1 MQWVQPLSLCCRWK
15 SLQHS
20 SLRYHF
26 RRIQYVVPWS
36 VHPQQQ
42 KCLHSSSAS
51 PSLSGSAS
59 HREYLLSLPP
69 PKNIQKVLIANRG
82 EIACRIIR
90 TCKRLGLSTVAIYSS
105 VDGPNCLH
113 AQMADE
119 AVPIGTGPAASQS
132 YLLMDDILQ
141 ITQETQANAIHPG
154 FGFLS
159 ENAQFAQRVRQ
170 QDLLFVGPPVSA
182 MEDMASK
189 SRSKHIMEQ
198 AGVPV
203 TPGFDPYTNPN
214 TAAVDEPS
222 DIDELL
228 YERALNHVGFP
239 LIIKALMGG
248 GGKGMRLVHTS
259 NDFREALRSCQHEA
273 LASFG
278 DARVLLERYLIRPR
292 HVEVQVIADAF
303 GNTVYLYERDC
314 SLQRR
319 HQKVIEEAPASDL
332 APSFRKRL
340 GMMGT
345 RAAEAVGYVNA
356 GTVEFLLD
364 TAPLAATSMDHEEPH
379 PNIYFCEMNTRLQVE
394 HPVTEQITGI
404 DLVEWQLRVAAGETL
419 PIPNQEDIPPINGHS
434 MEARIYAEAPS
445 RNFLPSPGHVWY
457 HRPPTVPNSDTDPI
471 TGIRVDTGIQSG
483 QDVSVFYDPM
493 IAKLVC
499 HGSTRQEAIQRLTN
513 ALKKYHIAGVSTNID
528 FLIRCAQHPTFQI
541 AGAINT
547 GFLED
552 HVNDIFNE
560 EKSLAP
566 SHWAPLAG
574 IMAVLLRIEKRI
586 TPSNLNS
593 ANPIHNISS
602 KRSNLRPWSSHWGSW
617 RMGGESGRPQRT
629 LNVTLP
635 NPMEVTCIS
644 NRDGSF
650 DINWLD
656 SMGPFV
662 VSGTLAANGG
672 MEIVVSRTQRIKLT
686 TVLKEDDG
694 FIKVRMWPA
703 FGTTCYSDYFWEIDV
718 VDPVSS
724 ISNHGSTGFANTSS
738 NGEVKAPMPGK
749 VSRINFQVGDRV
761 EVGDVVVVL
770 EAMKMEHNCSSPCIG
785 SVTEIRCEKN
795 SVVPEGAILFVVAAE
810 DETETTIDA
819 SES

>member
-1 MQWVQPLSLCCRWK
+1 MIPSTI
-15 SLQHS
+15 
-20 SLRYHF
+20 Y
-26 RRIQYVVPWS
+26 
-36 VHPQQQ
+36 PQQARH
-42 KCLHSSSAS
+42 LYSSSAS
-51 PSLSGSAS
+51 IPSVPDSSS
-59 HREYLLSLPP
+59 SRRVYLKYLPP

-141 ITQETQANAIHPG
+141 IAQETQANAIHPG

-203 TPGFDPYTNPN
+203 TPGFDPYTSPN
-214 TAAVDEPS
+214 TTAEPI

-228 YERALNHVGFP
+228 YERAVNHVGFP

-278 DARVLLERYLIRPR
+278 DTRVLLERYLIRPR
-292 HVEVQVIADAF
+292 HIEVQVIADSF

-332 APSFRKRL
+332 SSSFRKRL

-364 TAPLAATSMDHEEPH
+364 TASVAASGPFSADPEEPY

-404 DLVEWQLRVAAGETL
+404 DLVEWQLRVAAGEAL
-419 PIPNQEDIPPINGHS
+419 PIPNQEDIPPIIGHS
-434 MEARIYAEAPS
+434 MEARIYAEVPS

-457 HRPPTVPNSDTDPI
+457 HRPPTSPNTDTDPM

-483 QDVSVFYDPM
+483 QDVSVYYDPM

-499 HGSTRQEAIQRLTN
+499 HGSTRHQAAQRLTD

-552 HVNDIFNE
+552 HANDIFNE
-560 EKSLAP
+560 EKSMAP

-574 IMAVLLRIEKRI
+574 IIAVLLRIEKRI
-586 TPSNLNS
+586 TPSDLDA
-593 ANPIHNISS
+593 ANTLCDTSP
-602 KRSNLRPWSSHWGSW
+602 KRSNLRPWSSQWGSW
-617 RMGGESGRPQRT
+617 RMGGEAGRPQRII
-629 LNVTLP
+629 NVTMP
-635 NPMEVTCIS
+635 NALEVTCVS

-650 DINWLD
+650 DIHWLD
-656 SMGPFV
+656 SNDKSNESAVNRKGPFV
-662 VSGTLAANGG
+662 VNGTLAANGA
-672 MEIVVSRTQRIKLT
+672 MEIVVNRAQRIKLT
-686 TVLKEDDG
+686 TVMNQEDG
-694 FIKVRMWPA
+694 SIKVRMWPELGA
-703 FGTTCYSDYFWEIDV
+703 TCYDDYFWEMDV
-718 VDPVSS
+718 VDPMSA
-724 ISNHGSTGFANTSS
+724 ISNFGSTGFAHGAG

-749 VSRINFQVGDRV
+749 VSRINYRVGDLV

-770 EAMKMEHNCSSPCIG
+770 EAMKMEHNCFSPG
-785 SVTEIRCEKN
+785 AGTVTEIRCESN
-795 SVVPEGAILFVVAAE
+795 AVVPEGAVLFVITS
-810 DETETTIDA
+810 DSETDAKIAA